1 MGSPVQPHSLLLL
14 LDHKVSHSQLW
25 FQPNMKFFIQTHQLD
40 LLMLPG
46 SFQKMP
52 MHWDWK
58 LLSWHKI
65 ITTLP
70 ATMPSMLTS
79 PKTKISLQVNWE
91 VSVAEKKYCQSRSL
105 SPDCGAYFSAINHQR
120 STRSHSDHRPHR
132 CSHGH
137 HDRHFSPSH
146 PLSLRYQ
153 CNRQSGLPQVPQPR
167 QVSLSRLFQLKIY
180 TPSLLLQ
187 THLLLLLN
195 FLLFCMT
202 HTKPTLLGSHT
213 NHT

>member
-1 MGSPVQPHSLLLL
+1 MGSLLQPHSLLLL

-137 HDRHFSPSH
+137 HDRHFSPSFST
-146 PLSLRYQ
+146 LSM
-153 CNRQSGLPQVPQPR
+153 QPPVR
-167 QVSLSRLFQLKIY
+167 IATGASAQTGVTFQTVS
-180 TPSLLLQ
+180 T
-187 THLLLLLN
+187 
-195 FLLFCMT
+195 
-202 HTKPTLLGSHT
+202 
-213 NHT
+213 